1 MSAGERLPGTPV
13 PGHIWDGYEGIKIA
27 GDTWGNPNNQ
37 LVILQHGGGQ
47 TRHAWKGAGET
58 LGLAGYHAVAFDAR
72 GHGDSEW
79 PGKATTVPIK
89 WLRILSEFLVLWVQK
104 SPFLLAPPWE
114 VEQV

>member
-1 MSAGERLPGTPV
+1 MGYRKTTNILKIYHGKMSGGKTTGTPV

-58 LGLAGYHAVAFDAR
+58 LSRISRCQLLMVSDSSGREAAR
-72 GHGDSEW
+72 C
-79 PGKATTVPIK
+79 
-89 WLRILSEFLVLWVQK
+89 R
-104 SPFLLAPPWE
+104 
-114 VEQV
+114 